1 MSIFH
6 NIAEAVSDAAFIW
19 RQEMRQ
25 VLRDEGVLIFFIIV
39 PLVYPLLYSWI
50 YNNEVVREVP
60 VVVVD
65 DSHSALSRQFVRM
78 CDASADVKIF
88 CHAADMDEAKS
99 LVSRQLVKGIY
110 HIPSDFDRNI
120 SRMQQATVGVYCDM
134 SLILTYKAIYQT
146 AVAVTQTMGAGI
158 QTALSRPYTKRE
170 AEITVQPLAYDDVAV
185 FSPAGGY
192 GSAILPAVLILI
204 LQQTLVLGIG
214 LSAGTA
220 RENNRY
226 HELIPIDRHYQGIF
240 RIIGGK
246 ALCYFMI
253 YAVMGTYLTTVV
265 PRLFSFVQLVHWQ
278 DLLSMMLPYILA
290 CIFFGMIVSCIV
302 RYRKNV
308 MLLMVF
314 VSLPLLFLT
323 GVSWP
328 QVNIPP
334 FWQGVSWLFPSTFG
348 VRAFIRM
355 NTMGATLNDVALEYR
370 MLWLQAITY
379 FLIAAI
385 VYRHQVVLSRQHA
398 LERLERIGRKLEVV
412 EQIRRRKKGEKGKTE
427 SER

>member
-6 NIAEAVSDAAFIW
+6 DMIQAIRDACYIW
-19 RQEMRQ
+19 AQEMRQ
-25 VLRDEGVLIFFIIV
+25 VFHDEGVLIFFIVV
-39 PLVYPLLYSWI
+39 PLAYPLLYSWI

-65 DSHSALSRQFVRM
+65 DSHSGTSRQFIRS
-78 CDASADVKIF
+78 CDASPDVRVF
-88 CHAADMDEAKS
+88 CYAADIDEAKS
-99 LVSRQLVKGIY
+99 LVSRQLAKGIY
-110 HIPSDFDRNI
+110 YIPSDFDEQLGRMEQTTI
-120 SRMQQATVGVYCDM
+120 SVYCDM
-134 SLILTYKAIYQT
+134 SLMLTYKAIYQT
-146 AVAVTQTMGAGI
+146 AMAVTQKMGAEI
-158 QTALSRPYTKRE
+158 QTKLSHPYTKRE
-170 AEITVQPLAYDDVAV
+170 AQVSVQPLAYDDVPI
-185 FSPAGGY
+185 FNPSGGY
-192 GSAILPAVLILI
+192 GSFILPAVLMLI

-220 RENNRY
+220 RETNRY

-246 ALCYFMI
+246 FMCYFMI
-253 YAVMGTYLTTVV
+253 YIVMGAYLTLFV
-265 PRLFSFVQLVHWQ
+265 PWLFSFPMLAHWQ
-278 DLLSMMLPYILA
+278 DLLALMLPYLLA

-302 RYRKNV
+302 RYRENV

-314 VSLPLLFLT
+314 VSLPLLFLS

-328 QVNIPP
+328 QTNIPP

-348 VRAFIRM
+348 VRAYIRL
-355 NTMGATLNDVALEYR
+355 NTMGGTLGDVMLEYR

-412 EQIRRRKKGEKGKTE
+412 EQIRRRKNARSEK
-427 SER
+427 

>member
-6 NIAEAVSDAAFIW
+6 KIAEAVSDAAYIW

-39 PLVYPLLYSWI
+39 PLAYPLLYSWI
-50 YNNEVVREVP
+50 YNNEVVHEVP

-78 CDASADVKIF
+78 CDASADVKVL

-99 LVSRQLVKGIY
+99 LVSRQLAKGIY
-110 HIPSDFDRNI
+110 HIPSEFDRNI
-120 SRMQQATVGVYCDM
+120 SRMQQATIGVYCDM

-158 QTALSRPYTKRE
+158 QMKLSRPYTKRE
-170 AEITVQPLAYDDVAV
+170 AEITVQPLAYDDVPV

-192 GSAILPAVLILI
+192 GSAVLPAVLILI

-226 HELIPIDRHYQGIF
+226 HELIPIDRHYQGVF
-240 RIIGGK
+240 RIVGGK

-253 YAVMGTYLTTVV
+253 YAVMGAYLTMVV
-265 PRLFSFVQLVHWQ
+265 PRLFSFVQLAHWQ
-278 DLLSMMLPYILA
+278 DLLGMMLPYTLA

-302 RYRKNV
+302 RYRENV

-328 QVNIPP
+328 QASIPP
-334 FWQGVSWLFPSTFG
+334 FWQSISWLFPSTFG
-348 VRAFIRM
+348 VRAYIRM
-355 NTMGATLNDVALEYR
+355 NTMGATLNDVAFEYR
-370 MLWLQAITY
+370 ILWIHALLY
-379 FLIAAI
+379 FIVACL
-385 VYRHQVVLSRQHA
+385 VYRHQIVISRRNA
-398 LERLERIGRKLEVV
+398 LERLNRIGRKLEVV
-412 EQIRRRKKGEKGKTE
+412 EQLRRRKKKDGG
-427 SER
+427 S

>member
-1 MSIFH
+1 MSIFR
-6 NIAEAVSDAAFIW
+6 NIAEVFSDAAYIW

-25 VLRDEGVLIFFIIV
+25 VFRDEGVLIFFIIV
-39 PLVYPLLYSWI
+39 PLAYPLLYSWI
-50 YNNEVVREVP
+50 YNNEVVHEVP

-78 CDASADVKIF
+78 CDASSDVKVL

-99 LVSRQLVKGIY
+99 LVSRQLAKGIY
-110 HIPSDFDRNI
+110 YIPSEFDRNI
-120 SRMQQATVGVYCDM
+120 SRMQQATIGVYCDM

-146 AVAVTQTMGAGI
+146 AVAVSGTMGAGI
-158 QTALSRPYTKRE
+158 QMKLSRPVTKRE

-192 GSAILPAVLILI
+192 GSAVLPAVLILI

-226 HELIPIDRHYQGIF
+226 HELIPIDRHYQGVF
-240 RIIGGK
+240 RIISGK
-246 ALCYFMI
+246 ALCYLMI
-253 YAVMGTYLTTVV
+253 YAVMGAYLTLVV
-265 PRLFSFVQLVHWQ
+265 PKLFSFPALAHWQ
-278 DLLSMMLPYILA
+278 DLLAMMVPYTMA

-302 RYRKNV
+302 RYRENV
-308 MLLMVF
+308 MLLVVF
-314 VSLPLLFLT
+314 VSLPLLFMT

-328 QVNIPP
+328 QSNIPA
-334 FWQGVSWLFPSTFG
+334 FWQSISWLFPSTFG
-348 VRAFIRM
+348 VRAYVRM

-370 MLWLQAITY
+370 LLWVQTVFYCIVACL
-379 FLIAAI
+379 
-385 VYRHQVVLSRQHA
+385 VYRHQIVISRRNA
-398 LERLERIGRKLEVV
+398 LVRLDRIGRKLAVT
-412 EQIRRRKKGEKGKTE
+412 EQLRRRKKK
-427 SER
+427 